1 MTDDRP
7 TTMKALYERAG
18 EHMRAIRAMIPGN
31 TRMTLVV
38 RHLDQPDDTASL
50 LLSDD
55 DPATAVRTIETLLR
69 KGTRANAE
77 TVEPEVEPEAGTPEM
92 GPPLAELSFDT
103 LQFMAERI
111 DETMNG
117 DAVDAPGNKPWAFIL
132 MTFGFTGPG
141 ATPVFHISNADR
153 ETSIHAMR
161 AWLAQAEAENDP
173 GSDAALR
180 SATPA
185 GRA

>member
-7 TTMKALYERAG
+7 TTMKSLYERAG
-18 EHMRAIRAMIPGN
+18 AHMRAIRAMIPGN
-31 TRMTLVV
+31 TRTTLVV
-38 RHLDQPDDTASL
+38 RHLDHPDDTASL

-55 DPATAVRTIETLLR
+55 DPANAARTIEKLLR
-69 KGTRANAE
+69 NGERPAAGTI
-77 TVEPEVEPEAGTPEM
+77 EPAPEAGTPDI
-92 GPPLAELSFDT
+92 GPPLPEISIET
-103 LQFMAERI
+103 MQFMAERI

-117 DAVDAPGNKPWAFIL
+117 DAVEDPGTKPWAFIL
-132 MTFGFTGPG
+132 MTFGFSGPG

-153 ETSIHAMR
+153 ETAVHAMR
-161 AWLAQAEAENDP
+161 AWLAQAEAEGDP

-180 SATPA
+180 SAIPA